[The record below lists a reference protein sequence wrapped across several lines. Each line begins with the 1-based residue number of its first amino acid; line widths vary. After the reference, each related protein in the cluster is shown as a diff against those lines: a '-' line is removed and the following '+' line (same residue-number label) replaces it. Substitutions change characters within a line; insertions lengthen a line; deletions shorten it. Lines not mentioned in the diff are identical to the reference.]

1 MLQPTRSLMRLKP
14 LLALALALQLSACSV
29 TSNVVSS
36 TSTNQPQVGN
46 HLSHV
51 GQVQWS
57 YFWGLKPAANLPAG
71 CPDGSDMSKVRSVTR
86 PEFIIITFLTL
97 GIVVPQQ
104 VEWDCAQVVRTPGKI
119 GH

>member
-1 MLQPTRSLMRLKP
+1 LLPQKYLNRLKP
-14 LLALALALQLSACSV
+14 ALALALAFQLAACSV

-36 TSTNQPQVGN
+36 TSSSQPQVGK

-51 GQVQWS
+51 GKVQWS
-57 YFWGLKPAANLPAG
+57 YFWGLVPADNLPAG
-71 CPDGSDMSKVRSVTR
+71 CSDGSDVSKVRTVTK
-86 PEFIIITFLTL
+86 PGFIVISFLTL

-104 VEWDCAQVVRTPGKI
+104 MEWDCAQMVREPGTL